1 MNDNLIIPLPEKKE
15 RADSVRNRRLLL
27 DTALRLFQQQ
37 GVANVTMSEIAQA
50 AQVGKGTL
58 YRHFT
63 DKGELIM
70 ALLDSDMHDLQE
82 RVFVHLRQPCTA
94 REKLAWFLETVG
106 RYIIGHMALLDP
118 QDGRPNMFLT
128 HPAHYWW
135 RHTIRGLL
143 AQIPECEDVEAV
155 SDLLYILLDVHA
167 LRYQINAQNRT
178 EEEVVQRLRFAVAR
192 LVT

>member
-1 MNDNLIIPLPEKKE
+1 MDENLIISLPEKKE
-15 RADSVRNRRLLL
+15 RADALRNRRLLL

-70 ALLDSDMHDLQE
+70 ALLDSDMHDLQD
-82 RVFVHLRQPCTA
+82 RVFAYLRRACTP
-94 REKLAWFLETVG
+94 REKLRWFLETVG
-106 RYIIGHMALLDP
+106 RYIIAHMALLDP
-118 QDGRPNMFLT
+118 QDGRPNVFLT

-143 AQIPECEDVEAV
+143 AQIPECGDPEAV

-167 LRYQINAQNRT
+167 IRYQIDAQGRT
-178 EEEVVQRLRFAVAR
+178 EEAVVQRLRLAADR
-192 LVT
+192 LVG